1 LAADLRGRG
10 DIPHGAVYPE
20 AMKDTVVIRDVQA
33 SDVPQAALVL
43 ARAFATNPGMLAIF
57 DDVSDEGRVQVL
69 ERLYLKFVESCRI
82 GAVARC
88 AVRSGRIVG
97 VALSYD
103 PNQYPAE
110 GDPGW
115 MMLRGVF
122 ASGLRYV
129 HRIMIA
135 DVFLRERHLTTP
147 HCYLFML
154 GVEPSAQGSGL
165 GGRLLRDFNQRAIQH
180 GVDAYLE
187 TDRPAAAVIYERDNY
202 RILREE
208 VFNLQG
214 NIRTWFMLKPLSTLQ
229 ADERRRTAH

>member
-1 LAADLRGRG
+1 MQDA
-10 DIPHGAVYPE
+10 
-20 AMKDTVVIRDVQA
+20 VVIRDVGPG
-33 SDVPQAALVL
+33 DVPQAALVL
-43 ARAFATNPGMLAIF
+43 ARAFTTNPGMLAIF
-57 DDVSDEGRVQVL
+57 DDVTDEGRVEVL
-69 ERLYLKFVESCRI
+69 ERLYLRFVESCRI

-88 AVRSGRIVG
+88 AVRNGRILG

-103 PNQYPAE
+103 PSQYPAE

-122 ASGLRYV
+122 ESGLHYV
-129 HRIMIA
+129 HRIVIA
-135 DVFLRERHLTTP
+135 DVFLRARHITTP

-154 GVEPSAQGSGL
+154 GVDPSAQGAGL
-165 GGRLLRDFNQRAIQH
+165 GGLLLRDFNQRAIKH

-187 TDRPAAAVIYERDNY
+187 TDRPAAATIYQRDNY

-214 NIRTWFMLKPLSTLQ
+214 NIRTWFMLKPLSNLQ